1 MASGVRF
8 LQCGGCCF
16 DSPSWEGPEG
26 WAAQR
31 NQDLWRTFEA
41 VLSLCRTEKI
51 MFLFLTGDLS
61 NRKTP
66 TSTSGRG
73 TPYSA
78 SVGVDSDF
86 AAKNSFW
93 DVRLRRN

>member
-1 MASGVRF
+1 MTLFYIFLACSLPLYGFRHMPFMA
-8 LQCGGCCF
+8 
-16 DSPSWEGPEG
+16 
-26 WAAQR
+26 
-31 NQDLWRTFEA
+31 
-41 VLSLCRTEKI
+41 
-51 MFLFLTGDLS
+51 LS

-93 DVRLRRN
+93 NVRLRRNPPLEAFVTEDSMFNFS